1 MGLEEEVKRKKKEIK
16 VINIIIKKRGQ
27 NMGTE
32 KKKETTEN
40 ENQSSLVATKMT
52 EETLAK
58 IAISKEADSALVEI
72 IAKVSD
78 GFDGARVVKQDV
90 ASHIILEFFKSNDET
105 DIFSIRKLFFDTKA
119 MLRAVLKKAEETGYI
134 PDDVEELF
142 RKKFESTA
150 HSAKKPKKN
159 LKSEGI
165 TDRHLES
172 EAP

>member
-1 MGLEEEVKRKKKEIK
+1 METEE
-16 VINIIIKKRGQ
+16 
-27 NMGTE
+27 
-32 KKKETTEN
+32 KKETIKTKN
-40 ENQSSLVATKMT
+40 ENQSIIVAAKMN
-52 EETLAK
+52 EEALAK

-90 ASHIILEFFKSNDET
+90 ASHIILEFFKNYDDT

-150 HSAKKPKKN
+150 QSAKKSKKN

-165 TDRHLES
+165 TDRHIES
-172 EAP
+172 EAS